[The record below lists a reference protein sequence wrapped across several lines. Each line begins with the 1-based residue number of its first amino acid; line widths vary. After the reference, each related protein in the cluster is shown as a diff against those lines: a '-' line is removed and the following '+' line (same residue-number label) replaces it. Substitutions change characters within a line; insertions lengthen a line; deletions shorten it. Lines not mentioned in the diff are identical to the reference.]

1 MAAQMKEIIMSI
13 TLWDVIDMAV
23 IAYVFYKL
31 FMLIRETRAEKLI
44 KGIFVLIFATWVS
57 GPSGFFPL
65 YTVNWLLR
73 NTMTVGVIALLIVF
87 QPELR
92 RALEFLGR
100 GGIIFGKP
108 LNEALDRETRMLIDE
123 ITAAVQSLAK
133 KKAGA
138 LIVLERETGIGEFM
152 ESGTMLDAAVSSQ
165 LLQTIFATNTPLH
178 DGAVIIREKRIAS
191 AGCVLPLTENQSLSK
206 ELGTR
211 HRAGLGISENS
222 DAIAIIVS
230 EETGVISTAKEGRLS
245 RYLDAKT
252 LKEMLTSQYR
262 PQEQKYRGFLKWR
275 VKDVLDE
282 KQKG

>member
-1 MAAQMKEIIMSI
+1 MAAQLKDIIMNI
-13 TLWDVIDMAV
+13 TVRDIVDMAV
-23 IAYVFYKL
+23 IAYFTYRL
-31 FMLIRETRAEKLI
+31 FMLIRETRAEQLV
-44 KGIFVLIFATWVS
+44 KGIFVLVFATWA
-57 GPSGFFPL
+57 SGFFRL

-73 NTMTVGVIALLIVF
+73 NTMTVGVLALLIVF

-100 GGIIFGKP
+100 GGILFGIQQ
-108 LNEALDRETRMLIDE
+108 NESLDEQTRKLIDE
-123 ITAAVQSLAK
+123 VVLAVQSLAK
-133 KKAGA
+133 KKIGA
-138 LIVLERETGIGEFM
+138 LIVLERETGIGEFI
-152 ESGTMLDAAVSSQ
+152 ETGVTLDAVVTSA

-178 DGAVIIREKRIAS
+178 DGAIVIKDNRITS
-191 AGCVLPLTENQSLSK
+191 AGCLLPLTESRRLSK

-230 EETGVISTAKEGRLS
+230 EETGVISTAQGGRLS

-252 LKEMLTSQYR
+252 LKEMLISQHKT
-262 PQEQKYRGFLKWR
+262 QEHKYRSFLKWR
-275 VKDVLDE
+275 IRGVQDD

>member
-1 MAAQMKEIIMSI
+1 
-13 TLWDVIDMAV
+13 MAV

-31 FMLIRETRAEKLI
+31 FMLIRETRAEQLI
-44 KGIFVLIFATWVS
+44 KGIFVLIFATWA
-57 GPSGFFPL
+57 SGFFRL

-100 GGIIFGKP
+100 GGIILGKP
-108 LNEALDRETRMLIDE
+108 LNEALDKETKMLIDE
-123 ITAAVQSLAK
+123 ITSAVQSLAK

-138 LIVLERETGIGEFM
+138 LIVFERETGIGEYM
-152 ESGTMLDAAVSSQ
+152 ETGTEIDAVVSSQ

-178 DGAVIIREKRIAS
+178 DGAVIIRGKRIAS
-191 AGCVLPLTENQSLSK
+191 AGCVLPLTENQRLSK

-211 HRAGLGISENS
+211 HRAGLGISEQS

-230 EETGVISTAKEGRLS
+230 EETGVISTAKDGRLS

-252 LKEMLTSQYR
+252 LKEMLTNLYK

-275 VKDVLDE
+275 VKDVVDD

>member
-1 MAAQMKEIIMSI
+1 MAAQLKEIIMSI

-31 FMLIRETRAEKLI
+31 FMLIRETRAEQLI

-100 GGIIFGKP
+100 GGIILGKP
-108 LNEALDRETRMLIDE
+108 LNEALDKETKILIDE
-123 ITAAVQSLAK
+123 ITSAVQSLAK
-133 KKAGA
+133 KKVGA

-152 ESGTMLDAAVSSQ
+152 ETGTTVDAVVSSQ
-165 LLQTIFATNTPLH
+165 LLQTIFSTNTPLH
-178 DGAVIIREKRIAS
+178 DGAVVIREKRIAS
-191 AGCVLPLTENQSLSK
+191 AGCVLPLTENQSLRK

-211 HRAGLGISENS
+211 HRAGLGISEHS

-230 EETGVISTAKEGRLS
+230 EETGVISTAKDGRLS

-252 LKEMLTSQYR
+252 LKEMLTNLYK

-275 VKDVLDE
+275 VKDVVDD

>member
-1 MAAQMKEIIMSI
+1 MAAQLKEIIMSI

-31 FMLIRETRAEKLI
+31 FMLIRETRAEQLI
-44 KGIFVLIFATWVS
+44 KGIFVLIFATWA
-57 GPSGFFPL
+57 SGFFRL

-100 GGIIFGKP
+100 GGIILGKP
-108 LNEALDRETRMLIDE
+108 LNEALDKETKMLIDE
-123 ITAAVQSLAK
+123 ITSAVQSLAK

-138 LIVLERETGIGEFM
+138 LIVFERETGIGEYM
-152 ESGTMLDAAVSSQ
+152 ETGTEIDAVVSSQ

-178 DGAVIIREKRIAS
+178 DGAVIIRGKRIAS
-191 AGCVLPLTENQSLSK
+191 AGCVLPLTENQRLSK

-211 HRAGLGISENS
+211 HRAGLGISEQS

-230 EETGVISTAKEGRLS
+230 EETGVISTAKDGRLS

-252 LKEMLTSQYR
+252 LKEMLTNLYK
-262 PQEQKYRGFLKWR
+262 PQEHKYRGFLKWR
-275 VKDVLDE
+275 VKDVVDD

>member
-1 MAAQMKEIIMSI
+1 MAAQLKEIIMSI

-31 FMLIRETRAEKLI
+31 FMLIRETRAEQLI
-44 KGIFVLIFATWVS
+44 KGIFVLIFATWA
-57 GPSGFFPL
+57 SGFFRL

-100 GGIIFGKP
+100 GGIILGKP
-108 LNEALDRETRMLIDE
+108 LNEALDKETKMLIDE
-123 ITAAVQSLAK
+123 ITSAVQSLAK
-133 KKAGA
+133 KKTGA
-138 LIVLERETGIGEFM
+138 LIVLERETCIGEYM
-152 ESGTMLDAAVSSQ
+152 ETGTKIDAVVSSQ

-191 AGCVLPLTENQSLSK
+191 ARCVLPLTESQRLSK

-211 HRAGLGISENS
+211 HRAGLGISEQS

-252 LKEMLTSQYR
+252 LKEMLRSQYK

-275 VKDVLDE
+275 VKDVVDD

>member
-1 MAAQMKEIIMSI
+1 MAAQLKEIIMSI

-31 FMLIRETRAEKLI
+31 FMLIRETRAEQLI

-100 GGIIFGKP
+100 GGIILGKP
-108 LNEALDRETRMLIDE
+108 LNEALDKETKILIDE
-123 ITAAVQSLAK
+123 ITSAVQSLAK
-133 KKAGA
+133 KKVGA

-152 ESGTMLDAAVSSQ
+152 ETGTTVDAVVSSQ
-165 LLQTIFATNTPLH
+165 LLQTIFSTNTPLH
-178 DGAVIIREKRIAS
+178 DGAVVIREKRIAS

-211 HRAGLGISENS
+211 HRAGLGISEHS

-230 EETGVISTAKEGRLS
+230 EETGVISTAKDGRLS

-252 LKEMLTSQYR
+252 LKEMLTNLYK

-275 VKDVLDE
+275 VKDVVDD
-282 KQKG
+282 KRKG

>member
-1 MAAQMKEIIMSI
+1 MAMQLKDIIMSI

-31 FMLIRETRAEKLI
+31 FMLIRETRAEQLI
-44 KGIFVLIFATWVS
+44 KGIFVLVFATWAS

-108 LNEALDRETRMLIDE
+108 LIEALDKETKTLIDE
-123 ITAAVQSLAK
+123 ITAAVQVLAK
-133 KKAGA
+133 KKTGA
-138 LIVLERETGIGEFM
+138 LIVLERETGIGEFV
-152 ESGTMLDAAVSSQ
+152 ETGINLDADVSSQ

-178 DGAVIIREKRIAS
+178 DGAVIIRDKRIAS
-191 AGCVLPLTENQSLSK
+191 AGCLLPLTENQSLSK

-211 HRAGLGISENS
+211 HRAGLGISEHS

-230 EETGVISTAKEGRLS
+230 EETGVISTAKGGRLS
-245 RYLDAKT
+245 RYLDGKM
-252 LKEMLTSQYR
+252 LKEMLISQYK
-262 PQEQKYRGFLKWR
+262 PQEHKYRGFLKWR
-275 VKDVLDE
+275 VKDVQDD
-282 KQKG
+282 K

>member
-1 MAAQMKEIIMSI
+1 MAAQLKEIIMSI

-31 FMLIRETRAEKLI
+31 FMLIRETRAEQLI

-100 GGIIFGKP
+100 GGIILGKP
-108 LNEALDRETRMLIDE
+108 LNEALDKETKILIDE
-123 ITAAVQSLAK
+123 ITSAVQSLAK
-133 KKAGA
+133 KKVGA

-152 ESGTMLDAAVSSQ
+152 ETGTTVDAVVSSQ
-165 LLQTIFATNTPLH
+165 LLQTIFSTNTPLH
-178 DGAVIIREKRIAS
+178 DGAVVIREKRIAS

-211 HRAGLGISENS
+211 HRAGLGISEHS

-230 EETGVISTAKEGRLS
+230 EETGVISTAKDGRLS

-252 LKEMLTSQYR
+252 LKEMLTNLYK

-275 VKDVLDE
+275 VKDVVDD

>member
-1 MAAQMKEIIMSI
+1 MAAQLKEIIMSI

-31 FMLIRETRAEKLI
+31 FMLIRETRAEQLI

-100 GGIIFGKP
+100 GGIILGKP
-108 LNEALDRETRMLIDE
+108 LNEALDKETKILIDE
-123 ITAAVQSLAK
+123 ITSAVQSLAK
-133 KKAGA
+133 KKTGA

-152 ESGTMLDAAVSSQ
+152 ETGTKIDAVVSSQ
-165 LLQTIFATNTPLH
+165 LIQTIFATNTPLH
-178 DGAVIIREKRIAS
+178 DGAVVIREKRIAS

-211 HRAGLGISENS
+211 HRAGLGISEHS

-230 EETGVISTAKEGRLS
+230 EETGVISTAKDGRLS

-252 LKEMLTSQYR
+252 LKEMLTNLYK
-262 PQEQKYRGFLKWR
+262 PQEHKYRGFLKWR
-275 VKDVLDE
+275 VKDVVDD
-282 KQKG
+282 K

>member
-1 MAAQMKEIIMSI
+1 
-13 TLWDVIDMAV
+13 
-23 IAYVFYKL
+23 
-31 FMLIRETRAEKLI
+31 MLIRETRAEQLI
-44 KGIFVLIFATWVS
+44 KGIFVLIFATWA
-57 GPSGFFPL
+57 SGFFRL

-100 GGIIFGKP
+100 GGIILGKP
-108 LNEALDRETRMLIDE
+108 LNEALDKETKMLIDE
-123 ITAAVQSLAK
+123 ITSAVQALAK
-133 KKAGA
+133 KKTGA
-138 LIVLERETGIGEFM
+138 LIVLERETGIGEYM
-152 ESGTMLDAAVSSQ
+152 ETGTKIDAVVSSQ

-191 AGCVLPLTENQSLSK
+191 AGCVLPLTESQRLSK

-211 HRAGLGISENS
+211 HRAGLGISEQS

-230 EETGVISTAKEGRLS
+230 EETGVISTAKDGRLS

-252 LKEMLTSQYR
+252 LKEMLTNLYK
-262 PQEQKYRGFLKWR
+262 PQEQKYRAFLKWR
-275 VKDVLDE
+275 VKDVVDD

>member
-1 MAAQMKEIIMSI
+1 MAAQLKEIIMSI

-31 FMLIRETRAEKLI
+31 FMLIRETRAEQLI
-44 KGIFVLIFATWVS
+44 KGIFVLIFATWA
-57 GPSGFFPL
+57 SGFFRL

-100 GGIIFGKP
+100 GGIILGKP
-108 LNEALDRETRMLIDE
+108 LNEALDKETKILIDE
-123 ITAAVQSLAK
+123 ITSAVQSLAK
-133 KKAGA
+133 KKTGA

-152 ESGTMLDAAVSSQ
+152 ETGTKIDAVVSSQ
-165 LLQTIFATNTPLH
+165 LIQTIFATNTPLH
-178 DGAVIIREKRIAS
+178 DGAVVIREKRIAS

-211 HRAGLGISENS
+211 HRAGLGISEHS

-230 EETGVISTAKEGRLS
+230 EETGVISTAKDGRLS

-252 LKEMLTSQYR
+252 LKEMLTNLYK
-262 PQEQKYRGFLKWR
+262 PQEHKYRGFLKWR
-275 VKDVLDE
+275 VKDVVDD
-282 KQKG
+282 K

>member
-1 MAAQMKEIIMSI
+1 MAAQLKEIIMSI

-31 FMLIRETRAEKLI
+31 FMLIRETRAEQLI
-44 KGIFVLIFATWVS
+44 KGIFVLIFATWA
-57 GPSGFFPL
+57 SGFFRL

-100 GGIIFGKP
+100 GGIILGKP
-108 LNEALDRETRMLIDE
+108 LNEALDKETKMLIDE
-123 ITAAVQSLAK
+123 ITSAVQSLAK

-138 LIVLERETGIGEFM
+138 LIVFERETGIGEYM
-152 ESGTMLDAAVSSQ
+152 ETGTEIDAVVSSQ

-178 DGAVIIREKRIAS
+178 DGAVIIRGKRIAS

-211 HRAGLGISENS
+211 HRAGLGISEQS

-230 EETGVISTAKEGRLS
+230 EETGVISTAKDGRLS

-252 LKEMLTSQYR
+252 LKEMLTNLYK

-275 VKDVLDE
+275 VKDVVDD

>member
-1 MAAQMKEIIMSI
+1 MAMQLKDIIMSI

-31 FMLIRETRAEKLI
+31 FMLIRETRAEQLI
-44 KGIFVLIFATWVS
+44 KGIFVLVFATWAS

-108 LNEALDRETRMLIDE
+108 LIEALDKETKTLIDE
-123 ITAAVQSLAK
+123 ITAAVQVLAK
-133 KKAGA
+133 KKTGA
-138 LIVLERETGIGEFM
+138 LIVLERETGIGEFV
-152 ESGTMLDAAVSSQ
+152 ETGINLDADVSSQ

-178 DGAVIIREKRIAS
+178 DGAVIIRDKRIAS
-191 AGCVLPLTENQSLSK
+191 AGCLLPLTENQSLSK

-211 HRAGLGISENS
+211 HRAGHGISEHS

-230 EETGVISTAKEGRLS
+230 EETGVISTAKGGRLS
-245 RYLDAKT
+245 RYLDGKM
-252 LKEMLTSQYR
+252 LKEMLISQYK
-262 PQEQKYRGFLKWR
+262 PQEHKYRGFLKWR
-275 VKDVLDE
+275 VKDVQDD
-282 KQKG
+282 K

>member
-1 MAAQMKEIIMSI
+1 MAAQLKEIIMSI

-31 FMLIRETRAEKLI
+31 FMLIRETRAEQLI

-100 GGIIFGKP
+100 GGIILGKP
-108 LNEALDRETRMLIDE
+108 LNEALDKETKILIDE
-123 ITAAVQSLAK
+123 ITSAVQSLAK
-133 KKAGA
+133 KKVGA

-152 ESGTMLDAAVSSQ
+152 ETGTTVDAVVSSQ
-165 LLQTIFATNTPLH
+165 LLQTIFSTNTPLH
-178 DGAVIIREKRIAS
+178 DGAVVIREKEDSFGGMCAAAYRE
-191 AGCVLPLTENQSLSK
+191 PEP
-206 ELGTR
+206 EEGTGYP
-211 HRAGLGISENS
+211 A
-222 DAIAIIVS
+222 
-230 EETGVISTAKEGRLS
+230 
-245 RYLDAKT
+245 
-252 LKEMLTSQYR
+252 
-262 PQEQKYRGFLKWR
+262 
-275 VKDVLDE
+275 
-282 KQKG
+282 

>member
-1 MAAQMKEIIMSI
+1 MAAQLKEIIMSI

-31 FMLIRETRAEKLI
+31 FMLIRETRAEQLI
-44 KGIFVLIFATWVS
+44 KGIFVLIFATWA
-57 GPSGFFPL
+57 SGFFRL

-100 GGIIFGKP
+100 GGIILGKP
-108 LNEALDRETRMLIDE
+108 LNEALDKETKMLIDE
-123 ITAAVQSLAK
+123 ITSAVQSLAK

-138 LIVLERETGIGEFM
+138 LIVFERETGIGEYM
-152 ESGTMLDAAVSSQ
+152 ETGTEIDAVVSSQ

-178 DGAVIIREKRIAS
+178 DGAVIIRGKRIAS
-191 AGCVLPLTENQSLSK
+191 AGCVLPLTENQRLSK

-211 HRAGLGISENS
+211 HRAGLGISEQS

-230 EETGVISTAKEGRLS
+230 EETGVISTAKDGRLS

-252 LKEMLTSQYR
+252 LKEMLTNLYK

-275 VKDVLDE
+275 VKDVVDD

>member
-1 MAAQMKEIIMSI
+1 MAAQLKEIIMSI

-31 FMLIRETRAEKLI
+31 FMLIRETRAEQLI
-44 KGIFVLIFATWVS
+44 KGIFVLIFATWA
-57 GPSGFFPL
+57 SGFFRL

-100 GGIIFGKP
+100 GGIILGKP

-123 ITAAVQSLAK
+123 ITSAVQSLAK

-152 ESGTMLDAAVSSQ
+152 ESGITLDAVVSSQ
-165 LLQTIFATNTPLH
+165 LLQTIFTTNTPLH

-211 HRAGLGISENS
+211 HRAGLGISEYS

-230 EETGVISTAKEGRLS
+230 EETGVISTAKDGRLS

-252 LKEMLTSQYR
+252 LKEMLINQYK
-262 PQEQKYRGFLKWR
+262 PQEHKYRGFLKWR
-275 VKDVLDE
+275 VKDVVDD

>member
-1 MAAQMKEIIMSI
+1 MSI

-31 FMLIRETRAEKLI
+31 FMLIRETRAEQLI

-100 GGIIFGKP
+100 GGIILGKP
-108 LNEALDRETRMLIDE
+108 LNEALDKETKILIDE
-123 ITAAVQSLAK
+123 ITSAVQSLAK
-133 KKAGA
+133 KKVGA

-152 ESGTMLDAAVSSQ
+152 ETGTTVDAVVSSQ
-165 LLQTIFATNTPLH
+165 LLQTIFSTNTPLH
-178 DGAVIIREKRIAS
+178 DGAVVIREKRIAS

-211 HRAGLGISENS
+211 HRAGLGISEHS

-230 EETGVISTAKEGRLS
+230 EETGVISTAKDGRLS

-252 LKEMLTSQYR
+252 LKEMLTNLYK

-275 VKDVLDE
+275 VKDVVDD

>member
-1 MAAQMKEIIMSI
+1 VYGMAAQLKEIIMSI

-31 FMLIRETRAEKLI
+31 FMLIRETRAEQLI
-44 KGIFVLIFATWVS
+44 KGIFVLIFATWA
-57 GPSGFFPL
+57 SGFFRL

-100 GGIIFGKP
+100 GGIILGKP
-108 LNEALDRETRMLIDE
+108 LNEALDKETKILIDE
-123 ITAAVQSLAK
+123 ITSAVQSLAK
-133 KKAGA
+133 KKTGA

-152 ESGTMLDAAVSSQ
+152 ETGTKIDAVVSSQ
-165 LLQTIFATNTPLH
+165 LIQTIFATNTPLH
-178 DGAVIIREKRIAS
+178 DGAVVIREKRIAS

-211 HRAGLGISENS
+211 HRAGLGISEHS

-230 EETGVISTAKEGRLS
+230 EETGVISTAKDGRLS

-252 LKEMLTSQYR
+252 LKEMLTNLYK
-262 PQEQKYRGFLKWR
+262 PQEHKYRGFLKWR
-275 VKDVLDE
+275 VKDVVDD
-282 KQKG
+282 K

>member
-1 MAAQMKEIIMSI
+1 MAAQLKEIIMSI

-31 FMLIRETRAEKLI
+31 FMLIRETRAEQLI
-44 KGIFVLIFATWVS
+44 KGIFVLIFATWA
-57 GPSGFFPL
+57 SGFFRL

-100 GGIIFGKP
+100 GGIILGKP

-123 ITAAVQSLAK
+123 ITSAVQSLAK

-138 LIVLERETGIGEFM
+138 LIVFERETGIGEYM
-152 ESGTMLDAAVSSQ
+152 ETGTEIDAVVSSQ

-178 DGAVIIREKRIAS
+178 DGAVIIRGKRIAS
-191 AGCVLPLTENQSLSK
+191 AGCVLPLTENQRLSK

-211 HRAGLGISENS
+211 HRAGLGISEQS

-230 EETGVISTAKEGRLS
+230 EETGVISTAKDGRLS

-252 LKEMLTSQYR
+252 LKEMLTNLYK

-275 VKDVLDE
+275 VKDVVDD

>member
-1 MAAQMKEIIMSI
+1 MAAQLKEIIMSI

-31 FMLIRETRAEKLI
+31 FMLIRETRAEQLI
-44 KGIFVLIFATWVS
+44 KGIFVLIFATWA
-57 GPSGFFPL
+57 SGFFRL

-100 GGIIFGKP
+100 GGIILGKP
-108 LNEALDRETRMLIDE
+108 LNEALDKETKMLIDE
-123 ITAAVQSLAK
+123 ITSAVQSLAK

-138 LIVLERETGIGEFM
+138 LIVFERETGIGEYM
-152 ESGTMLDAAVSSQ
+152 ETGTEIDAVVSSQ

-178 DGAVIIREKRIAS
+178 DGAVIIRGKRIAS
-191 AGCVLPLTENQSLSK
+191 AGCVLPLTENQRLSK

-211 HRAGLGISENS
+211 HRAGLGISEQS

-230 EETGVISTAKEGRLS
+230 EETGVISTAKDGRLS

-252 LKEMLTSQYR
+252 LKEMLTNLYK
-262 PQEQKYRGFLKWR
+262 PQEQKYRAFLKWR
-275 VKDVLDE
+275 VKDVVDD
-282 KQKG
+282 K

>member
-1 MAAQMKEIIMSI
+1 MAAQLKEIIMSI

-31 FMLIRETRAEKLI
+31 FMLIRETRAEQLI
-44 KGIFVLIFATWVS
+44 KGIFVLIFATWA
-57 GPSGFFPL
+57 SGFFRL

-100 GGIIFGKP
+100 GGIILGKP
-108 LNEALDRETRMLIDE
+108 LNEALDKETKILIDE
-123 ITAAVQSLAK
+123 ITSAVQSLAK
-133 KKAGA
+133 KKVGA

-152 ESGTMLDAAVSSQ
+152 ETGTTVDAVVSSQ
-165 LLQTIFATNTPLH
+165 LLQTIFSTNTPLH
-178 DGAVIIREKRIAS
+178 DGAVVIREKRIAS

-211 HRAGLGISENS
+211 HRAGLGISEHS

-230 EETGVISTAKEGRLS
+230 EETGVISTAKDGRLS

-252 LKEMLTSQYR
+252 LKEMLTNLYK
-262 PQEQKYRGFLKWR
+262 PQEHKYRGFLKWR
-275 VKDVLDE
+275 VKDVVDD

>member
-1 MAAQMKEIIMSI
+1 MAAQLKEIIMSI

-31 FMLIRETRAEKLI
+31 FMLIRETRAEQLI
-44 KGIFVLIFATWVS
+44 KGIFVLIFATWA
-57 GPSGFFPL
+57 SGFFRL

-100 GGIIFGKP
+100 GGIILGKP
-108 LNEALDRETRMLIDE
+108 LNEALDKETKILIDE
-123 ITAAVQSLAK
+123 ITSAVQSLAK
-133 KKAGA
+133 KKTGA

-152 ESGTMLDAAVSSQ
+152 ETGTKIDAVVSSQ

-178 DGAVIIREKRIAS
+178 DGAVVIREKRIAS

-211 HRAGLGISENS
+211 HRAGLGISEHS

-230 EETGVISTAKEGRLS
+230 EETGVISTAKDGRLS

-252 LKEMLTSQYR
+252 LKEMLTNLYK
-262 PQEQKYRGFLKWR
+262 PQEHKYRGFLKWR
-275 VKDVLDE
+275 VKDVVDD
-282 KQKG
+282 K

>member
-1 MAAQMKEIIMSI
+1 MAAQLKEIIMSI

-31 FMLIRETRAEKLI
+31 FMLIRETRAEQLI
-44 KGIFVLIFATWVS
+44 KGIFVLIFATWA
-57 GPSGFFPL
+57 SGFFRL

-100 GGIIFGKP
+100 GGIILGKP
-108 LNEALDRETRMLIDE
+108 LNEALDKETKILIDE
-123 ITAAVQSLAK
+123 ITSAVQSLAK
-133 KKAGA
+133 KKTGA

-152 ESGTMLDAAVSSQ
+152 ETGTKIDAVVSSQ

-211 HRAGLGISENS
+211 HRAGLGISEHS

-230 EETGVISTAKEGRLS
+230 EETGVISTAKDGRLS

-252 LKEMLTSQYR
+252 LKEMLTNLYK
-262 PQEQKYRGFLKWR
+262 PQEHKYRGFLKWR
-275 VKDVLDE
+275 VKDVVDD
-282 KQKG
+282 K

>member
-1 MAAQMKEIIMSI
+1 MAAQLKEIIMSI

-31 FMLIRETRAEKLI
+31 FMLIRETRAEQLI
-44 KGIFVLIFATWVS
+44 KGIFVLIFATWA
-57 GPSGFFPL
+57 SGFFRL

-100 GGIIFGKP
+100 GGIILGKP
-108 LNEALDRETRMLIDE
+108 LNEALDKETKILIDE
-123 ITAAVQSLAK
+123 ITSAVQSLAK
-133 KKAGA
+133 KKTGA

-152 ESGTMLDAAVSSQ
+152 ETGTKIDAVVSSQ
-165 LLQTIFATNTPLH
+165 LIQTIFATNTPLH

-211 HRAGLGISENS
+211 HRAGLGISEHS

-230 EETGVISTAKEGRLS
+230 EETGVISTAKDGRLS

-252 LKEMLTSQYR
+252 LKEMLTNLYK
-262 PQEQKYRGFLKWR
+262 PQEHKYRGFLKWR
-275 VKDVLDE
+275 VKDVVDD
-282 KQKG
+282 K